1 MRILVV
7 EDDPMIGQALL
18 IALRQ
23 ATFAAD
29 LVRNADDGEEALS
42 NHDYALVLLDL
53 GLPGRDGL
61 TLLRGIRARK
71 QSVPVLII
79 TARDG
84 LDERVAGLDSGA
96 DDYIVKPFEM
106 KELLARMRVAARRRP
121 SNDLTATMVIGDLSL
136 NLHNREAT
144 YRGET
149 QQLSAKEFSLV
160 EALMRR
166 PGGILSRAQL
176 EEQVYGWGEEVESNA
191 VDVLIHYIRRKFG
204 KDIIQNVRGL
214 GWRIDKASP

>member
-7 EDDPMIGQALL
+7 EDDPMIGPALL

-23 ATFAAD
+23 AALAAD
-29 LVRNADDGEEALS
+29 LVRNADDGEEALA
-42 NHDYALVLLDL
+42 NHEYALVLLDI

-61 TLLRGIRARK
+61 TLLSGIRARK

-121 SNDLTATMVIGDLSL
+121 SNDLTATMAIGDLSL

-149 QQLSAKEFSLV
+149 QQLSAKEFSV
-160 EALMRR
+160 FEALMRR